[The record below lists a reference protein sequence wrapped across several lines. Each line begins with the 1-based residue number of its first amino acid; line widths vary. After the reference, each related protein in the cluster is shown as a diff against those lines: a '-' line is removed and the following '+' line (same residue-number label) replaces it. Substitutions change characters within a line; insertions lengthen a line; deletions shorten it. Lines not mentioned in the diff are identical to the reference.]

1 MTFKPENVQ
10 NLLRRLLFQYW
21 YFSQPP
27 WDTGISPPELFEF
40 IQQHQPGRAIDM
52 GCGTGTNI
60 VTLAQAGWQVTGV
73 DFAPRA
79 VKLAKQKIRRAAIS
93 AQVFVRDATRLRGI
107 NGPFDL
113 ALDIGCFHALSRE
126 NQGNYLD
133 ELDRV
138 LAPGGFW
145 LHYGFLK
152 SDASPSGNGLDA
164 ADLSRIT
171 AQLTLLSRRDG
182 HDDKRNRSS
191 AWLLFQ
197 KK

>member
-1 MTFKPENVQ
+1 MQ
-10 NLLRRLLFQYW
+10 HLLRRLLFQYW

-27 WDTGISPPELFEF
+27 WDTGISPPELIEF
-40 IQQHQPGRAIDM
+40 IQQHEPGRAIDL
-52 GCGTGTNI
+52 GCGTGTNV

-79 VKLAKQKIRRAAIS
+79 IKLAGQKIMKAGVS
-93 AQVFVRDATRLRGI
+93 AEVLVRDATRLRGI

-126 NQGNYLD
+126 NQGKYLD
-133 ELDRV
+133 ELNRV

-145 LHYGFLK
+145 LQYGFLK
-152 SDASPSGNGLDA
+152 PHTAPSGSGLNE
-164 ADLSRIT
+164 ADLTGISAR
-171 AQLTLLSRRDG
+171 LTLLSRRDG
-182 HDDKRNRSS
+182 HDDKRDRRS

-197 KK
+197 KGAS